1 LSETNYPANIVL
13 ESYSR
18 YRSNPLPACIQ
29 NTSMQTSR
37 ILLVLS
43 IPLLA
48 STASLFTLS
57 SAIAEPAS
65 PKFYCGK
72 LDNVPTTMAKTRR
85 GPVPIIRWVFA
96 GFGENYSPENR
107 CQLVSAKFQAY
118 YEDDSINYLRAAYLN
133 KQPVICAAKR
143 RGDPA
148 CAVLFTLKPGSD
160 PNRTLRQL
168 LNIRDRTS
176 NVILQE
182 SYVPT
187 APTEV
192 DLNDFLDKAPVAAGA
207 IGESEP
213 TKPAPVESQPAPQPA
228 PSEPSTPLND
238 KYIW

>member
-1 LSETNYPANIVL
+1 
-13 ESYSR
+13 
-18 YRSNPLPACIQ
+18 
-29 NTSMQTSR
+29 MQTFRTLSA
-37 ILLVLS
+37 LL
-43 IPLLA
+43 IPLLT
-48 STASLFTLS
+48 STLS
-57 SAIAEPAS
+57 LSTLSAAIAEPTS

-72 LDNVPTTMAKTRR
+72 LDNTPTTMAKTRR
-85 GPVPIIRWVFA
+85 GPVPIISWKFP
-96 GFGENYSPENR
+96 GFGENYTPEDR
-107 CQLVSAKFQAY
+107 CQIVSAKFQAY

-143 RGDPA
+143 KGDPA
-148 CAVLFTLKPGSD
+148 CAVLFTLKSGSD

-207 IGESEP
+207 IGEPEP

>member
-1 LSETNYPANIVL
+1 
-13 ESYSR
+13 
-18 YRSNPLPACIQ
+18 
-29 NTSMQTSR
+29 MQTFRVLSA
-37 ILLVLS
+37 LS

-48 STASLFTLS
+48 STASLVTLS
-57 SAIAEPAS
+57 SVIAEPAS

-107 CQLVSAKFQAY
+107 CQIVSAKFQAY
-118 YEDDSINYLRAAYLN
+118 YEDDSINYLKAAYLN
-133 KQPVICAAKR
+133 KQPVICAAKNK
-143 RGDPA
+143 GDRD

-176 NVILQE
+176 NVILNE
-182 SYVPT
+182 SFVP
-187 APTEV
+187 AAEI
-192 DLNDFLDKAPVAAGA
+192 DLNDFLDNAPVAAGA
-207 IGESEP
+207 IAEPEP
-213 TKPAPVESQPAPQPA
+213 TKPSPVESQPVESQPAPSA
-228 PSEPSTPLND
+228 PSVPSND